1 MTHYFQAP
9 NSFRIVNCKRVPGE
23 RARKHCREWNSFV
36 KQRTKLRKAGKIEEA
51 NQLEQEYL
59 AKLDARTSTT
69 NGNSFSEK
77 KEKIVRA

>member
-1 MTHYFQAP
+1 MTHYFQEP

-51 NQLEQEYL
+51 NQLEQEDIT
-59 AKLDARTSTT
+59 KLDARAERRLATRSQ
-69 NGNSFSEK
+69 K
-77 KEKIVRA
+77 RKQK

>member
-1 MTHYFQAP
+1 MSHYFQEP
-9 NSFRIVNCKRVPGE
+9 SSFRLVNCKRVPGE

-59 AKLDARTSTT
+59 AKLDAREEQRLATRL
-69 NGNSFSEK
+69 K
-77 KEKIVRA
+77 KKKKK

>member
-1 MTHYFQAP
+1 MTHYFPAP

-59 AKLDARTSTT
+59 AKLDARAERQWATR
-69 NGNSFSEK
+69 FQKRK
-77 KEKIVRA
+77 KK

>member
-59 AKLDARTSTT
+59 TKLDARQERRLATRSQ
-69 NGNSFSEK
+69 K
-77 KEKIVRA
+77 RKQK

>member
-1 MTHYFQAP
+1 M
-9 NSFRIVNCKRVPGE
+9 PGE

-59 AKLDARTSTT
+59 TKLDARAERRLATRSQ
-69 NGNSFSEK
+69 K
-77 KEKIVRA
+77 RKQK